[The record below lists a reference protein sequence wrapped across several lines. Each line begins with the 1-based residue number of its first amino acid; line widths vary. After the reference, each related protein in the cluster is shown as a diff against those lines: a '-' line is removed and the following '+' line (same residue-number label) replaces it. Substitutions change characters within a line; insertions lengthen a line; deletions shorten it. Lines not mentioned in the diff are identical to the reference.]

1 MSVALRAVGI
11 LRLLTLCAC
20 ARVLSL
26 RRSATE
32 LEEKLFDA
40 RCNVDECV
48 AEVSASG
55 TGSRRHGDGST
66 LHTSRAPLDTLLL
79 AATCSGY
86 ST

>member
-1 MSVALRAVGI
+1 MSVALRAVAT

-26 RRSATE
+26 RHSAAE

-55 TGSRRHGDGST
+55 IGSDRYHGDGST
-66 LHTSRAPLDTLLL
+66 LHASRAPL
-79 AATCSGY
+79 
-86 ST
+86 